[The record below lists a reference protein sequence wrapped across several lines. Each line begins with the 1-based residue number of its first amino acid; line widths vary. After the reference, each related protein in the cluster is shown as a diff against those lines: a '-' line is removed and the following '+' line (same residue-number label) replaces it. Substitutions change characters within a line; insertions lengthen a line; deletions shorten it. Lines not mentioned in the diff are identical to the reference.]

1 MNKTIKVLSV
11 LVIAIMLISV
21 ANVVFA
27 TAEIKPGDVDSK
39 IDYGTSE
46 DQTKVKELAGKI
58 LGWVR
63 NIAAVASVVLVAIL
77 GLKFMIGSTEERAEY
92 KKSFMPLI
100 IGAIIVLSAST
111 IAGWIWSIG

>member
-1 MNKTIKVLSV
+1 MNKTIKVLSI
-11 LVIAIMLISV
+11 LVIVAMLISV
-21 ANVVFA
+21 TNIAFA
-27 TAEIKPGDVDSK
+27 TALKPGDVTANYEGQDASNIK
-39 IDYGTSE
+39 SLG
-46 DQTKVKELAGKI
+46 GKI

-77 GLKFMIGSTEERAEY
+77 GLKFMVGSTEERAEY

-111 IAGWIWSIG
+111 IAGWIWSIA